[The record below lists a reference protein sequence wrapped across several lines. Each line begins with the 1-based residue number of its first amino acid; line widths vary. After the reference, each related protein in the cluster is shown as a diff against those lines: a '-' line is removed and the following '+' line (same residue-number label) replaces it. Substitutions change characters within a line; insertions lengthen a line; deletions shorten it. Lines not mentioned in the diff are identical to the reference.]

1 MTRFFYLIARCLF
14 LLATVPPSRADIPAL
29 VRANAWTQVRQ
40 RGEGHV
46 TALWNGVDPFIF
58 RTKSGELVGVEVDVM
73 EAFAAWLRRRYGVR
87 LTVDWVEVPKF
98 EELLPYVARTRQAG
112 VFGWGYFSI
121 TPERQRQVRFTPPYM
136 PDLSVLVTNSSVPDL
151 PSDAAALAQLRD
163 GEAYTMRNTTM
174 ADDVAALRRRLG
186 PVPLR
191 FLPNDYD
198 ILTQISRQENAFGYL
213 PLSIY
218 VVALQK
224 GLKVKRQP
232 VLTTRR
238 TGFAGIF
245 PLHSDWQA
253 PVEEYFTSPEFRQ
266 LSQRLMQ
273 KYLGNR
279 MSELVTEEAAREAA
293 DADVD
298 LLKLEKEIV
307 TQRFVD
313 AAVRVQQ
320 EKIYRNLL
328 VLGAVLA
335 LVTCVALY
343 GRFRSKQRFN
353 QTLAAQNALILQQK
367 AALELANRRLELK
380 VLQAQLNPHFIFN
393 SLNAIQYFVT
403 LDDKKAALRYIT
415 AFSRF
420 LRDLL
425 DGASA
430 GTVAVA
436 RECRMLEQYLALE
449 QLRFPHKFR
458 FEVKAEAEA
467 LEHEIPALLVHPF
480 VENALYHG
488 LLNRPDGEGRLDVR
502 FAAEGP
508 DLLVTVTDNGVGRD
522 QARRLRQR
530 KATADL
536 TPHERLVKDRIAL
549 LNAETDRAIALQTTD
564 LTDADGRGAG
574 TRVELRLPV
583 SRQPVGIL

>member
-1 MTRFFYLIARCLF
+1 MAHVYALAFGLW
-14 LLATVPPSRADIPAL
+14 LLASSARADVPPLLRAD
-29 VRANAWTQVRQ
+29 AWTRVRE
-40 RGEGHV
+40 RGEGTV
-46 TALWNGVDPFIF
+46 TALWNGVDPFVF
-58 RTKSGELVGVEVDVM
+58 RDKAGRLVGVEVEVM
-73 EAFAAWLRRRYGVR
+73 DAFAAWVRRRYGIR
-87 LTVDWVEVPKF
+87 LTVDWVEVPRF

-121 TPERQRQVRFTPPYM
+121 TDERRRRVRFTPPYM

-151 PSDAAALAQLRD
+151 QTDAAALAQLRE
-163 GEAYTMRNTTM
+163 GEAFTMRHTTM

-186 PVPLR
+186 PVPMR

-198 ILTQISRQENAFGYL
+198 ILARISRQENAFGYL
-213 PLSIY
+213 PLSLYI
-218 VVALQK
+218 VALQK

-238 TGFAGIF
+238 EGFAGIY
-245 PLHSDWQA
+245 PLHSDWRQ
-253 PVEEYFTSPEFRQ
+253 PVEAFFNSPEFAR
-266 LSQRLMQ
+266 LSHDLMH
-273 KYLGNR
+273 KYLGPR
-279 MSELVTEEAAREAA
+279 MSELVTDELARAAPET
-293 DADVD
+293 DVS

-328 VLGAVLA
+328 VFGAVLT
-335 LVTCVALY
+335 LVGCAALY
-343 GRFRSKQRFN
+343 ARIRANQRFN
-353 QTLAAQNALILQQK
+353 RTLAEQNELIRKQNE
-367 AALELANRRLELK
+367 AIELANRRLELK

-403 LDDKKAALRYIT
+403 LDDRKAALRYIA

-430 GTVAVA
+430 GKIAVA
-436 RECRMLEQYLALE
+436 RECRMLEQYLTLE

-458 FEVKAEAEA
+458 FEVQAETGA
-467 LEHEIPALLVHPF
+467 LEHEIPSLLVHPF

-488 LLNRPDGEGRLDVR
+488 LLNRPNGEGRLAVR
-502 FAAEGP
+502 FATDGP
-508 DLLVTVTDNGVGRD
+508 DLLVTVTDNGVGRE

-549 LNAETDRAIALQTTD
+549 LNAENPVPITVETTD
-564 LTDADGRGAG
+564 LTDGGNGVG
-574 TRVELRLPV
+574 TRVELRLPMD
-583 SRQPVGIL
+583 GKN

>member
-1 MTRFFYLIARCLF
+1 MTRLLYPIFCLTTLLITLP
-14 LLATVPPSRADIPAL
+14 LRAQVPAL
-29 VRANAWTQVRQ
+29 LRANAWTQVRQ
-40 RGEGHV
+40 RGEGQV
-46 TALWNGVDPFIF
+46 TALWNGVDPFLF
-58 RTKSGELVGVEVDVM
+58 RDKSGHLVGVEVEVM
-73 EAFAAWLRRRYGVR
+73 EAFAAYLRRRYGVR
-87 LTVDWVEVPKF
+87 LTVDWIEVPKF

-121 TPERQRQVRFTPPYM
+121 TDERRRQVRFTPPYM
-136 PDLSVLVTNSSVPDL
+136 PDLSVLVTNSSVPEL
-151 PSDAAALAQLRD
+151 KSDAAAVARLRD
-163 GEAYTMRNTTM
+163 GEAFTMRNTTM
-174 ADDVAALRRRLG
+174 ADDVAALRQRLG

-191 FLPNDYD
+191 FLPNDHD
-198 ILTQISRQENAFGYL
+198 ILAQISRQENAFGYL
-213 PLSIY
+213 PLSLYI
-218 VVALQK
+218 VALQK

-232 VLTTRR
+232 VLTTHRE
-238 TGFAGIF
+238 GFAGIF

-253 PVEEYFTSPEFRQ
+253 PVAEYFNSPEFRR
-266 LSQRLMQ
+266 LSQQLMR
-273 KYLGNR
+273 KYLGSR
-279 MSELVTEEAAREAA
+279 MSELVTEETAREVSGT
-293 DADVD
+293 DVN

-313 AAVRVQQ
+313 AALHVQQ

-335 LVTCVALY
+335 LVFSITLY
-343 GRFRSKQRFN
+343 TRIRAKQRFN
-353 QTLAAQNALILQQK
+353 QTLAAQNRLILDQK
-367 AALELANRRLELK
+367 AAIELANRRLELK

-430 GTVAVA
+430 GKISVA

-458 FEVKAEAEA
+458 FEVRAETEA
-467 LEHEIPALLVHPF
+467 LEHEIPSLLVHPF

-488 LLNRPDGEGRLDVR
+488 LLNRPGGEGHLDVY
-502 FAAEGP
+502 FATDGP
-508 DLLVTVTDNGVGRD
+508 ALRVTVTDNGIGRE

-530 KATADL
+530 KTTADL

-549 LNAETDRAIALQTTD
+549 LNAETDVPITRQTTD
-564 LTDADGRGAG
+564 LTNADGQGTG
-574 TRVELRLPV
+574 TRVEIRLPIEGNL
-583 SRQPVGIL
+583 S

>member
-1 MTRFFYLIARCLF
+1 MAHVYALLF
-14 LLATVPPSRADIPAL
+14 ALLLLAPTARADVPPL
-29 VRANAWTQVRQ
+29 LRANAWTQVRQ
-40 RGEGHV
+40 RGEGTV
-46 TALWNGVDPFIF
+46 TALWNGVDPFVF
-58 RTKSGELVGVEVDVM
+58 RDKSGRLVGVEVEVM
-73 EAFAAWLRRRYGVR
+73 DAFAAWVRRRYGVR

-121 TPERQRQVRFTPPYM
+121 TDARRRQVRFTPPYM

-151 PSDAAALAQLRD
+151 QSDAAAVAQLRE
-163 GEAYTMRNTTM
+163 GEAFTMRNTTM
-174 ADDVAALRRRLG
+174 ADDVAALRQRLG

-198 ILTQISRQENAFGYL
+198 ILARISRQENAFGYL

-238 TGFAGIF
+238 EGFAGIY

-253 PVEEYFTSPEFRQ
+253 PVEEYFASPEFSR
-266 LSQRLMQ
+266 LSQHLMR
-273 KYLGNR
+273 KYLGNQ
-279 MSELVTEEAAREAA
+279 MSGLVAEETTNRASSG
-293 DADVD
+293 DLS

-328 VLGAVLA
+328 VFGAVLA
-335 LVTCVALY
+335 GVFCVALY
-343 GRFRSKQRFN
+343 ARFRANQRFN
-353 QTLAAQNALILQQK
+353 QTLTAQNELIRQQNE
-367 AALELANRRLELK
+367 AIELANRRLELK

-430 GTVAVA
+430 GKIAVA

-449 QLRFPHKFR
+449 QARFPHKFR
-458 FEVKAEAEA
+458 FEVKAETAA
-467 LEHEIPALLVHPF
+467 LDHELPSLLVHPF

-502 FAAEGP
+502 FATEGN

-522 QARRLRQR
+522 QARQLRRR
-530 KATADL
+530 KTTADL

-549 LNAETDRAIALQTTD
+549 LNAERTAPITLHTTD
-564 LTDADGRGAG
+564 LTDADGRGTG
-574 TRVELRLPV
+574 TQVELRLPMDAK
-583 SRQPVGIL
+583 S

>member
-1 MTRFFYLIARCLF
+1 MAHVYALLF
-14 LLATVPPSRADIPAL
+14 ALLLLLAPSARAEIPPLLQAD
-29 VRANAWTQVRQ
+29 AWTRVRE
-40 RGEGHV
+40 RGEGTV
-46 TALWNGVDPFIF
+46 TALWNGVDPFVF
-58 RTKSGELVGVEVDVM
+58 RSQSGRLVGVEVEVM
-73 EAFAAWLRRRYGVR
+73 EAFAAWVRRRHGVR
-87 LTVDWVEVPKF
+87 LTVNWVEVPRF

-121 TPERQRQVRFTPPYM
+121 TDARRQQVRFTPPYM

-151 PSDAAALAQLRD
+151 QSDAAAVAQLRQ
-163 GEAYTMRNTTM
+163 GEAFTMRNTTM
-174 ADDVAALRRRLG
+174 ADDVAALRQRLG
-186 PVPLR
+186 SVPLR

-198 ILTQISRQENAFGYL
+198 ILAQISRQENAFGYL
-213 PLSIY
+213 PLSLYI
-218 VVALQK
+218 VALQK

-232 VLTTRR
+232 VLTARR
-238 TGFAGIF
+238 EGFAGIF

-253 PVEEYFTSPEFRQ
+253 PVDEFFTSPEFNR
-266 LSQRLMQ
+266 LSHGLMR
-273 KYLGNR
+273 KYLGTR
-279 MSELVTEEAAREAA
+279 MSELVTEEAAREAT
-293 DADVD
+293 DVD

-328 VLGAVLA
+328 VLGAVL
-335 LVTCVALY
+335 VGVFCVALY
-343 GRFRSKQRFN
+343 TRFRANQRFN
-353 QTLAAQNALILQQK
+353 RTLAGQNELIRRQNE
-367 AALELANRRLELK
+367 AIELANRRLELK

-403 LDDKKAALRYIT
+403 LDDRKAALRYIT

-430 GTVAVA
+430 GKIAVA

-449 QLRFPHKFR
+449 QLRFPHKFQ
-458 FEVKAEAEA
+458 FEVKADTGA
-467 LEHEIPALLVHPF
+467 LEHELPALLVHPF

-502 FAAEGP
+502 FAVEGP
-508 DLLVTVTDNGVGRD
+508 DLLVTVTDNGVGRA

-530 KATADL
+530 KATTDL

-549 LNAETDRAIALQTTD
+549 LNAESAAPITLQTTD
-564 LTDADGRGAG
+564 LTDGGGHGSG
-574 TRVELRLPV
+574 TRVQLRLALNGSTPEF
-583 SRQPVGIL
+583 S

>member
-1 MTRFFYLIARCLF
+1 MAHVYALVLGLL
-14 LLATVPPSRADIPAL
+14 LLASPARADVPPL
-29 VRANAWTQVRQ
+29 LRANAWAQVRQ
-40 RGEGHV
+40 RGEGTV

-58 RTKSGELVGVEVDVM
+58 RDKTGRLVGVEVEVM
-73 EAFAAWLRRRYGVR
+73 EAFAAWVRRRYGVR
-87 LTVDWVEVPKF
+87 LTVEWVEVPRF

-121 TPERQRQVRFTPPYM
+121 TDERRRQVAFTPPYM
-136 PDLSVLVTNSSVPDL
+136 PDLSVLVTNSNVPDL
-151 PSDAAALAQLRD
+151 QTDDDALAQLRE
-163 GEAYTMRNTTM
+163 GEAFTMRNTTM
-174 ADDVAALRRRLG
+174 ADDVTALRQRLG

-198 ILTQISRQENAFGYL
+198 ILARISRQENAFGYL

-224 GLKVKRQP
+224 GLRVKRQP
-232 VLTTRR
+232 VLTARR
-238 TGFAGIF
+238 EGFAGIY
-245 PLHSDWQA
+245 PRHSDWRA
-253 PVEEYFTSPEFRQ
+253 PVDEFFGSPAFNR
-266 LSQRLMQ
+266 LSHDLMR
-273 KYLGNR
+273 KYLGTR
-279 MSELVTEEAAREAA
+279 MSELVTEEAARDAS
-293 DADVD
+293 DADVN

-313 AAVRVQQ
+313 AALRVQQ

-335 LVTCVALY
+335 LVVALTLY

-353 QTLAAQNALILQQK
+353 QTLEAQNRLILDQK
-367 AALELANRRLELK
+367 AAIELANRRLELK

-403 LDDKKAALRYIT
+403 LDDRKAALRYIA

-430 GTVAVA
+430 GRVSVA

-449 QLRFPHKFR
+449 QARFPHKFR
-458 FEVKAEAEA
+458 FAVKAENEA
-467 LEHEIPALLVHPF
+467 LEHELPSLLVHPF

-488 LLNRPDGEGRLDVR
+488 LLNRPDGEGHLDVR
-502 FAAEGP
+502 FGTEGT
-508 DLLVTVTDNGVGRD
+508 DLLVTVTDNGVGRA

-549 LNAETDRAIALQTTD
+549 LNAESTAPITLHTTD
-564 LTDADGRGAG
+564 LTDADGRGTG
-574 TRVELRLPV
+574 TQVELRLPMDAK
-583 SRQPVGIL
+583 S